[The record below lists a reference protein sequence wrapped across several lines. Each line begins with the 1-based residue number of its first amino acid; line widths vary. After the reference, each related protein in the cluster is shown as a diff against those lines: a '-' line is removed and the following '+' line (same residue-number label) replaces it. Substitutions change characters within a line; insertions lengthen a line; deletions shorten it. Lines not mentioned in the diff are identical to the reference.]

1 MNILKHRWASAARVL
16 TAALLAGGLGLAALS
31 AHAADDPPG
40 RVGRLAEM
48 RGQVWFLEEGQGEW
62 QAATINRPVTTA
74 DRVATDRDGRLEM
87 QIGSTTVRLDE
98 ASDLEINRLDDDRIE
113 LTLHSGTASLRVR
126 EPEVAR
132 EIQLTTQEGRFQPR
146 GPGLFRIDRTD
157 RGSFGAANQG
167 ELDFESSDSQL
178 TLRPGQRAE
187 LWFENSDGRTHYS
200 WSTPASDD
208 FEQWVRRDDS
218 REQRYA
224 ERHPISPEMTGA
236 DDLEGNGQWATHPEY
251 GAVWYPTTVVAGWAP
266 YRYGHW
272 AWVRPWGWTWID
284 DAPWGFAPFHYGRW
298 FYWGSRWCWAPGT
311 YVRRPV
317 YAPAMVAWVGGPH
330 LSVSVSVGQPVGW
343 VPLAPREA
351 YYPTYRVSPVYIKQV
366 NVTHVTV
373 VQPAQPSRPIMYAN
387 SRVNGGVTVVSSD
400 VLTRR
405 QAVAAAAR
413 PADPEVIRAIGRERG
428 GVVAVAPPTPSNASF
443 APRRAVPVNPT
454 AQPRIAAPGR
464 GGQVRG
470 DSEEGR
476 AARLQQ
482 SSPGDP
488 RGGFG
493 VQARQ
498 PDSPAANRPATGP
511 GREGREGR
519 DGPDDR
525 PARAV
530 NPAPVQPAPAPQGEA
545 GRQRLPRPPLS
556 GSPSDEGV
564 RRPGQPA
571 QVVPQPRREA
581 DVPGFAPARE
591 REPQPQ
597 RDAREL
603 QPQRP
608 HQQQP
613 QVQQVMPQP
622 QPQPQPQ
629 RAVPRDEPR
638 QERHERQAERQ
649 RERDDRQDHRR
660 RDNDNR

>member
-298 FYWGSRWCWAPGT
+298 FYWGSRWCWARCMP
-311 YVRRPV
+311 RP
-317 YAPAMVAWVGGPH
+317 WW
-330 LSVSVSVGQPVGW
+330 LGW
-343 VPLAPREA
+343 
-351 YYPTYRVSPVYIKQV
+351 
-366 NVTHVTV
+366 
-373 VQPAQPSRPIMYAN
+373 
-387 SRVNGGVTVVSSD
+387 
-400 VLTRR
+400 
-405 QAVAAAAR
+405 
-413 PADPEVIRAIGRERG
+413 
-428 GVVAVAPPTPSNASF
+428 
-443 APRRAVPVNPT
+443 
-454 AQPRIAAPGR
+454 
-464 GGQVRG
+464 
-470 DSEEGR
+470 
-476 AARLQQ
+476 
-482 SSPGDP
+482 
-488 RGGFG
+488 
-493 VQARQ
+493 
-498 PDSPAANRPATGP
+498 
-511 GREGREGR
+511 
-519 DGPDDR
+519 
-525 PARAV
+525 
-530 NPAPVQPAPAPQGEA
+530 A
-545 GRQRLPRPPLS
+545 GRT
-556 GSPSDEGV
+556 
-564 RRPGQPA
+564 
-571 QVVPQPRREA
+571 
-581 DVPGFAPARE
+581 
-591 REPQPQ
+591 
-597 RDAREL
+597 
-603 QPQRP
+603 
-608 HQQQP
+608 
-613 QVQQVMPQP
+613 
-622 QPQPQPQ
+622 
-629 RAVPRDEPR
+629 
-638 QERHERQAERQ
+638 
-649 RERDDRQDHRR
+649 
-660 RDNDNR
+660 